1 MNLDEQIFKSVDKQM
16 LNQLKNENV
25 IPYSQTKIQK
35 GQFLLPFFYVCS
47 QNLQRRLQR
56 NLLFPRRKNYQII
69 HLPDKIQNRL
79 GIIK

>member
-35 GQFLLPFFYVCS
+35 GQFLLPFF
-47 QNLQRRLQR
+47 
-56 NLLFPRRKNYQII
+56 F
-69 HLPDKIQNRL
+69 
-79 GIIK
+79 IKML